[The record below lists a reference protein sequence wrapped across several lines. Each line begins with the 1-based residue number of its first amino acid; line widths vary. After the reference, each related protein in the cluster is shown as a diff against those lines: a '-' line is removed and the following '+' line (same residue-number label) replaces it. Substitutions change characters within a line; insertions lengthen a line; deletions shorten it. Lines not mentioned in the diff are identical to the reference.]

1 MRKHFLLLLTLLC
14 LALSGRAAE
23 QFVSFQKEAGGFCLA
38 ENGEM
43 AAVVNLSTDQGIE
56 MAIES
61 LREDILEVSGTSN
74 LNFGMVYV
82 GTVADKGL
90 AEALQREGIDLSL
103 LEGKREK
110 YLIVCPSQTPDQPML
125 QKLFIAGSDKRG
137 AIYGIYELSRQM
149 GVSPWQWWMDVPCEK
164 HPEIY
169 IRPGVYTDGEPAV
182 EYRGIFIND
191 EWPCFGEW
199 SNEQFGGQNS
209 KLYKRIFELLL
220 RLKGNFMWPAMWNN
234 AFWDDDP
241 DNGRLANTMGI
252 VMSTSHHEP
261 MNLAQQDW
269 KRRGGTEKQWNYVTN
284 EQGLRDFWRTGIRRS
299 KDWETIITIGMRGD
313 GDMEM
318 PSAADNRALLE
329 RIVRDQRQ
337 IISEEMG
344 RPAEEVPQ
352 VWALYKEVQDYYD
365 QGMRVPDDVT
375 LLFCDDNWGNVRR
388 IPTPE
393 MRNRKGGF
401 GMYYHFDYVGDPRNS
416 KWINISPISRVWEQ
430 MNLCYESGIRKIWVV
445 NVGDLKP
452 MEYPIQFFLDMAWN
466 PKRFRP
472 DNLIQHTDSFCTSIF
487 GEEYGREAS
496 YLLRT
501 YPLYN
506 RRITLEN
513 LNKDTYSF
521 WHGSEW
527 GRVNGEYNRLR
538 MWARQL
544 EEKLPDSL
552 QAAYFQLLGMPIE
565 GCANLYNM
573 YFAQAANSVLYR
585 SLPHVAHT
593 RGDRKTYGKQ
603 VDRYAKIVS
612 QCYERDSLL
621 TLRWDTISGGKWR
634 HLMDEKRIG
643 YTYWQTPDKRVMPEI
658 WLAGK
663 RLPKEYI
670 PWEEIEEKGCR
681 QQMRMPLGGTKTAP
695 PVCFHTRLGYAS
707 IEAEHYQRSTSGD
720 SAHWTVIP
728 EMGRTLSGLTTLPV
742 LSPTDGC
749 SVEYDFTCT
758 GHDSVTVM
766 LRLSATLNYIPEGHR
781 IALSIDGSE
790 EQVININGHYRGEL
804 GKWQLDHVID
814 ISARFALKEQEMM
827 HTLRVRPLMGGI
839 VMQKIVLDLGGLQPS
854 HLWPMETEESTAEAT
869 YTWACAP
876 TFVEPKDMP
885 KSGLAGNSVRQII
898 PLSAGGE
905 TLILRL
911 SNVHGD
917 TPLDI
922 RSVYVAP
929 VDSSSSAIDS
939 NQAHNLSF
947 LGKRGCTLQ
956 PGFGCASDIIRIHLE
971 PGQLLSVTIC
981 YGDRIPEQLTGH
993 PGSRTTSYIVSG
1005 EATPST
1011 DFSGAERAVCWYTL
1025 ADAITFTDSHISIPM
1040 LGNSITDGRGSTTDR
1055 QNRLTDAANGLL
1067 LPHDLSLLNFG
1078 IGGNCLTMR
1087 CLGPSGHD
1095 RLEKDVIHHLNY
1107 QQPAIVFLGV
1117 NDIGNSSDTAAT
1129 YQAMCN
1135 EYQRIASSIHNAGSK
1150 AIACTILP
1158 FKGHYY
1164 YTPEHEALRQRINRF
1179 IREEAGF
1186 DAVIDADAYMADP
1199 NDPEQLRPEWHDGDW
1214 LHPNALGHKLL
1225 GEYIARELLKI
1236 LQK

>member
-23 QFVSFQKEAGGFCLA
+23 QFVCFQKEAGGFCLA

-56 MAIES
+56 MAVRS
-61 LREDILEVSGTSN
+61 VQEDLARVSRASGRHIGN
-74 LNFGMVYV
+74 IYV
-82 GTVADKGL
+82 GTIADKGMTD
-90 AEALQREGIDLSL
+90 ALQRIGVDLSL

-110 YLIVCPSQTPDQPML
+110 YLIVCALQAQRMPSQQ
-125 QKLFIAGSDKRG
+125 LFIAGSDKRG
-137 AIYGIYELSRQM
+137 AIYGLYELSRQM
-149 GVSPWQWWMDVPCEK
+149 GVSPWQWWMDVPAPE
-164 HPEIY
+164 HPDIY
-169 IRPGVYTDGEPAV
+169 IRPGIYTDGEPAV

-241 DNGRLANTMGI
+241 ENGRLANTMGI

-299 KDWETIITIGMRGD
+299 KDWETIITVGMRGD

-318 PSAADNRALLE
+318 PSAADNRELLE

-565 GCANLYNM
+565 GCANLYDM
-573 YFAQAANSVLYR
+573 YFAQAANYVLYR
-585 SLPHVAHT
+585 SLPYVAHT

-681 QQMRMPLGGTKTAP
+681 QQMRMPLGGTITAP
-695 PVCFHTRLGYAS
+695 PVCFHTQLGYAS

-790 EQVININGHYRGEL
+790 EQIININGHYRGEL

-854 HLWPMETEESTAEAT
+854 HLWPMETVESTAKAT

-898 PLSAGGE
+898 RLSHGGE
-905 TLILRL
+905 VFSLTLGNLL
-911 SNVHGD
+911 SYQP
-917 TPLDI
+917 TEI
-922 RSVYVAP
+922 RSVFVAP
-929 VDSSSSAIDS
+929 ADSSTSEIDPCKA
-939 NQAHNLSF
+939 QYLTF
-947 LGKRGCTLQ
+947 MGKRGTTIS
-956 PGFGCASDIIRIHLE
+956 PHHGSGSDLFRMHLE
-971 PGQLLSVTIC
+971 PGQLLSVTIN
-981 YGDRIPEQLTGH
+981 YGEQVSELVTGH
-993 PGSRTTSYIVSG
+993 PGSRTTSYVLSG
-1005 EATPST
+1005 EAKPDT
-1011 DFSGAERAVCWYTL
+1011 DFSKAERTVCWYNIEAVT
-1025 ADAITFTDSHISIPM
+1025 TYTDSALSIPVM
-1040 LGNSITDGRGSTTDR
+1040 GNSIVDGRGSTTDR

-1067 LPHDLSLLNFG
+1067 LPHGISLLNFG

-1087 CLGPSGHD
+1087 CLGPSGHN
-1095 RLEKDVIHHLNY
+1095 RWEHEFGNY
-1107 QQPAIVFLGV
+1107 CAKGSGFVLFIGV

-1135 EYQRIASSIHNAGSK
+1135 EYRRMINETRMWGPIY
-1150 AIACTILP
+1150 ACTILP

-1164 YTPEHEALRQRINRF
+1164 YTPEHEALRQRINKF

-1199 NDPEQLRPEWHDGDW
+1199 NDPERLRPEWHDGDW